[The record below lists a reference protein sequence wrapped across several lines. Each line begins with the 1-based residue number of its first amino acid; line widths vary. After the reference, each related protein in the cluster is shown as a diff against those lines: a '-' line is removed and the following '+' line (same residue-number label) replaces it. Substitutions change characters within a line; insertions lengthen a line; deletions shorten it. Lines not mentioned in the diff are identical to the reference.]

1 MRSATTS
8 AEPARPGFGDFYRVN
23 RGGGLFSEAV
33 SQRLGAAIALA
44 AHRLG
49 LSPTT
54 LTVANV
60 LLGLA
65 ISSVVVAAAE
75 RTGAGAPP
83 WTIGLLAL
91 VGWQV
96 AYGLDCADGQLAR
109 VTGRTSAAGA
119 RVDVLCDVA
128 AQIGLVTALSAVAV
142 AVRPTTPV
150 WLVAAFAGTW
160 MVNLVT
166 SVMQSGPAAASMVT
180 STALPVRVVKLI
192 RDYGAV
198 ITAAG
203 LVLTV
208 APRGTPWL
216 IAAFTVINGGFLL
229 ASIAFAARRAH
240 SAASGPATDS
250 AAGGAADHASGQ
262 ARATSR

>member
-160 MVNLVT
+160 MVSLVT
-166 SVMQSGPAAASMVT
+166 SVLQQGPAAASMVP
-180 STALPVRVVKLI
+180 SRSLPVRVVKLI
-192 RDYGAV
+192 RDPGALFFV
-198 ITAAG
+198 AG
-203 LVLTV
+203 LIVLA
-208 APRGTPWL
+208 AP
-216 IAAFTVINGGFLL
+216 AAAVWFVGVFTVVNGAFLL
-229 ASIAFAARRAH
+229 ASVAFAAR
-240 SAASGPATDS
+240 AALRTRVG
-250 AAGGAADHASGQ
+250 
-262 ARATSR
+262 